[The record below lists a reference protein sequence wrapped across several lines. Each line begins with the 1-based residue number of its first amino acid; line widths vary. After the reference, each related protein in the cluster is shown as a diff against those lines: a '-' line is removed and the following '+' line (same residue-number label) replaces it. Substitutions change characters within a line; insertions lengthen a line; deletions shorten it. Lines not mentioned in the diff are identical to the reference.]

1 LAKKRKY
8 ALTVMDYK
16 KDILKIIDTLIDHE
30 QKLINLHALIKQ
42 QKKRIDELERRENE
56 ERHNRHSTIP

>member
-1 LAKKRKY
+1 
-8 ALTVMDYK
+8 MDYK